1 VNAQVGG
8 LVVGVWRIRPFL
20 EGEVQRRGLG
30 PMKGNCSRLF
40 PATGPL
46 LAVTEGVEDALA
58 YHELSGIPTWAA
70 LNAGNLVE
78 VVLLARFTEVH
89 VVADA
94 DDTGMRRA
102 REAVLRFRQEGR
114 RASLI
119 RPTAAKDAN
128 DVLRAR
134 RAAG

>member
-1 VNAQVGG
+1 VNAQLGG
-8 LVVGVWRIRPFL
+8 LVSGVWRIRPFL
-20 EGEVQRRGLG
+20 NGKVPRKGLG

-40 PATGPL
+40 PAAGPL

-58 YHELSGIPTWAA
+58 YHELSGVSTWAA
-70 LNAGNLVE
+70 LNAGNLVGL
-78 VVLLARFTEVH
+78 VLPVRFTEVH

-119 RPTAAKDAN
+119 RPIAAKDAN

-134 RAAG
+134 RAVG

>member
-40 PATGPL
+40 PATGSL

-58 YHELSGIPTWAA
+58 YHELSGVPAWAS
-70 LNAGNLVE
+70 LNAGNLAE
-78 VVLLARFTEVH
+78 LVLPVRFTEVH

-94 DDTGMRRA
+94 DDVGMQRA
-102 REAVLRFRQEGR
+102 REAVLRFRREGR
-114 RASLI
+114 DARLI
-119 RPTAAKDAN
+119 RPVGAKDAN

-134 RAAG
+134 RAVG